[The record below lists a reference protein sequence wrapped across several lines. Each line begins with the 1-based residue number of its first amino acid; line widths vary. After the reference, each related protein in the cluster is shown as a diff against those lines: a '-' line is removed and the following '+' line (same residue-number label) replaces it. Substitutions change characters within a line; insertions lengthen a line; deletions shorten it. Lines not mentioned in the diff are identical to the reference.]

1 MTRKQADEEAII
13 YVEREDSSIVPMFLI
28 GALVGAGLALLL
40 SPGTGEQNRRT
51 FTRRMRS
58 LRALAEEKADEVTGA
73 FSRSSGDPVRAE
85 SGSEYNGTGGFED
98 EEQEAAPASMSARE
112 ELERRLE
119 EARARRRSTSA
130 AEDEEP
136 LA

>member
-1 MTRKQADEEAII
+1 MKLKQPDDEAII
-13 YVEREDSSIVPMFLI
+13 YVEREESSNLPIFIV
-28 GALVGAGLALLL
+28 GALVGAGLALVL

-73 FSRSSGDPVRAE
+73 FSRRSGEPLREDSGAELNGARGFDDGDPGV
-85 SGSEYNGTGGFED
+85 
-98 EEQEAAPASMSARE
+98 APASLSARE